1 MGKTVIE
8 SLSVSYE
15 YLKKVSFPSWI
26 ALKCLFRIHFVD
38 LTTYSGLQKTN
49 DGGVQYFFFEAGF
62 HCFQQLV
69 KLYGQKMTGKL
80 WAKIVFKLRFSV
92 DNLYD
97 NIFLAVQ
104 VAIDWW
110 ISIILST
117 RQTPRGIVVANSFSM
132 YQSNRIKKMC

>member
-1 MGKTVIE
+1 
-8 SLSVSYE
+8 
-15 YLKKVSFPSWI
+15 
-26 ALKCLFRIHFVD
+26 
-38 LTTYSGLQKTN
+38 
-49 DGGVQYFFFEAGF
+49 
-62 HCFQQLV
+62 
-69 KLYGQKMTGKL
+69 MTGKL

-117 RQTPRGIVVANSFSM
+117 RQIPRGIIVANSFSM
-132 YQSNRIKKMC
+132 YQSNRIKKCARGLTQKRAESPTQFVENSHDSTGDQQEKSDVFVFVVKLLNS

>member
-1 MGKTVIE
+1 
-8 SLSVSYE
+8 
-15 YLKKVSFPSWI
+15 
-26 ALKCLFRIHFVD
+26 
-38 LTTYSGLQKTN
+38 
-49 DGGVQYFFFEAGF
+49 
-62 HCFQQLV
+62 
-69 KLYGQKMTGKL
+69 MTGKL

-117 RQTPRGIVVANSFSM
+117 RQIPRGIIVANSFSM
-132 YQSNRIKKMC
+132 YQSNRIKKMCKRINSEESRKSYAICRKFPRFNR